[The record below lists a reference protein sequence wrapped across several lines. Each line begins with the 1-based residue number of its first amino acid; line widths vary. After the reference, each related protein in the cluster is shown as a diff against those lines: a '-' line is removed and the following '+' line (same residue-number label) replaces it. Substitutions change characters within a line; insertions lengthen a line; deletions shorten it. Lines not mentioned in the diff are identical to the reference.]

1 MPEAH
6 FLVLIEED
14 KCSPLI
20 RKAMDDQGIT
30 YSYIDDFCTGNSNQI
45 KEQAVLREVQAELD
59 EIVNFNI
66 QEVLQAAYIN
76 TRAEMST
83 AEKKQFSERYIRPMR
98 LVIDPN
104 GEVFVEL
111 GPQ

>member
-6 FLVLIEED
+6 FLVLIEEE

-20 RKAMDDQGIT
+20 RKVMDDQSIA

-59 EIVNFNI
+59 EIINFNI
-66 QEVLQAAYIN
+66 REILQTAYTN

-83 AEKKQFSERYIRPMR
+83 AEKRQFYDRYIRPMR
-98 LVIDPN
+98 LVVDTD

-111 GPQ
+111 GPR

>member
-1 MPEAH
+1 M
-6 FLVLIEED
+6 
-14 KCSPLI
+14 
-20 RKAMDDQGIT
+20 
-30 YSYIDDFCTGNSNQI
+30 
-45 KEQAVLREVQAELD
+45 QAELD

-76 TRAEMST
+76 TRADMST
-83 AEKKQFSERYIRPMR
+83 SEKKQFYERYIRPMR
-98 LVIDPN
+98 LVIDPD